1 MRAIAHLSDLHFGRV
16 QGEMLRSLREQLA
29 KTRSDLIVV
38 SGDLTQRARVHEF
51 QQAREFFDSLPI
63 PQIVVPGNHDLSPLY
78 SLSRWRTPLA
88 RYMRFITADLQ
99 PFFGDDELTV
109 IGINTARATTFK
121 GGRINRLQV
130 IRACERLSS
139 APARATRIIVTHH
152 PFDLPLSGEG
162 AIVGRA
168 RMAMAGFARC
178 RVDMFLSGHLH
189 VSHTGPTAMRYKI
202 SGYSALIVEAGTAV
216 STRVRGEF
224 NSWNLLQIELGI
236 ITIQRY
242 TWNLA
247 SGRFEVTQTDRYQ
260 RGPEGWSR
268 LEGLT
273 PGTDRR
279 IASG

>member
-1 MRAIAHLSDLHFGRV
+1 MRTIAHLSDLHFGRADGAV
-16 QGEMLRSLREQLA
+16 LRALQQELA
-29 KTRSDLIVV
+29 SAPPELIVV
-38 SGDLTQRARVHEF
+38 SGDLTQRARIHEF
-51 QQAREFFDSLPI
+51 QDARQFLDSLPQ

-78 SLSRWRTPLA
+78 SFSRWRTPLA
-88 RYMRFITADLQ
+88 RYMRHITPDLQ
-99 PFFGDDELTV
+99 PFYADNEVAV

-130 IRACERLSS
+130 IQACGRLSS
-139 APARATRIIVTHH
+139 APAASTRILVTHH

-178 RVDMFLSGHLH
+178 RVDLFLSGHLH
-189 VSHTGPTAMRYKI
+189 VSHTGHTALRYKI

-224 NSWNLLQIELGI
+224 NSWNLLQIEFGA
-236 ITIQRY
+236 ITIQRN
-242 TWNLA
+242 TWNVA

-260 RGPEGWSR
+260 RGPGGWDRVEGSAPVSEW
-268 LEGLT
+268 
-273 PGTDRR
+273 R
-279 IASG
+279 IVSG